1 MQQHPDQLDP
11 SEIEQAN
18 MVFPALA
25 AVELGL
31 GVLALAI
38 AWFLN
43 YQGPSQAW
51 ERLVT
56 PEQFGRDL
64 IWGMLATLP
73 MFSAAWALERSRLRP
88 LRHLRF
94 IVHQLVAEVFYTC
107 STWQVALIS
116 LLAGV
121 GEELLFRGVMF
132 DAVRGEGGITGAMLV
147 AFLVSC
153 LLFGFA
159 HAITRAYLWV
169 ATAIGAYF
177 AILLMLSDSLLVPMI
192 AHAFYDFVM
201 LEFFLWRLVRTNGC
215 SRL

>member
-64 IWGMLATLP
+64 IW
-73 MFSAAWALERSRLRP
+73 
-88 LRHLRF
+88 
-94 IVHQLVAEVFYTC
+94 
-107 STWQVALIS
+107 
-116 LLAGV
+116 
-121 GEELLFRGVMF
+121 
-132 DAVRGEGGITGAMLV
+132 
-147 AFLVSC
+147 
-153 LLFGFA
+153 
-159 HAITRAYLWV
+159 
-169 ATAIGAYF
+169 
-177 AILLMLSDSLLVPMI
+177 
-192 AHAFYDFVM
+192 
-201 LEFFLWRLVRTNGC
+201 
-215 SRL
+215 